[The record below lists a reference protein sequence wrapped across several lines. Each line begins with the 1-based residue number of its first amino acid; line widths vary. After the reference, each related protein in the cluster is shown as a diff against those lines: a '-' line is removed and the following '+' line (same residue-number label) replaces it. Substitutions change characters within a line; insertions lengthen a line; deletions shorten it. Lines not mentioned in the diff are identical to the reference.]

1 MSLPMTITGRLV
13 FYRVS
18 HMNVTVPG
26 LQTIFL
32 HIFGYSRELPFDTLT
47 LLAIQKGSEALRT
60 LSAASSLSG
69 WLFM

>member
-32 HIFGYSRELPFDTLT
+32 HILGYSGKLSFFSLT
-47 LLAIQKGSEALRT
+47 LIR
-60 LSAASSLSG
+60 
-69 WLFM
+69 F

>member
-1 MSLPMTITGRLV
+1 
-13 FYRVS
+13 
-18 HMNVTVPG
+18 MNVTVPG